1 MEDKKELVLKSQEGL
16 VAVAN
21 QFLTAK
27 GQEVKLPHNYDVN
40 NSVKCLYLQVLDLKD
55 KQGRPAFDVCTPQSI
70 KMAVQKMV
78 SKGLDPSKNQCYPI
92 VRGNTL
98 NLEVGAYGNAKQAR
112 SICKIRIN
120 SVVIREGDIVDIIIR
135 PNGTKQIKHTT
146 KWQNANNK
154 ITGAYAVG
162 VNMETGEID
171 NSDIMTAEEIK
182 ISQMHSSNYGK
193 VHNEFPHEMARKT
206 VTSRLAKH
214 YINTSDDS
222 YKFEVYGEDGNEIT
236 ADNNYDYINNETID
250 AGETLNVKEED
261 TVVEINEDGE
271 YTQSSLDDLPN
282 LEEPNIEGRE
292 IWYSEYKENPD
303 KYTLVKNSYNAK
315 TKTCRVIDK

>member
-1 MEDKKELVLKSQEGL
+1 MENKKELVLKTQEGL

-21 QFLTAK
+21 QFLSAK
-27 GQEVKLPHNYDVN
+27 GQEVELPPNYDVN

-55 KQGRPAFDVCTPQSI
+55 KQGRSAFDVCTPQSI

-92 VRGNTL
+92 VRGNSL

-120 SVVIREGDIVDIIIR
+120 SVVIRDGDNVEIVIR
-135 PNGTKQIKHTT
+135 PNGTKLIKHST

-236 ADNNYDYINNETID
+236 SENNYDYINGETID
-250 AGETLNVKEED
+250 ATETLNTVED
-261 TVVEINEDGE
+261 EPVVEINDDFDTEQ
-271 YTQSSLDDLPN
+271 TTLDDLPQIN
-282 LEEPNIEGRE
+282 EEEKEGRE
-292 IWYSEYKENPD
+292 IFYSEYKDNKD
-303 KYTLVKNSYNAK
+303 KYTLVKNSYDAVK
-315 TKTCRVIDK
+315 KTCRVIDK